1 MLVTSLLMIV
11 LNLIALQPIA
21 TSVMFEKH
29 LIEKEEQAGDSIG
42 KVEDEKLKS
51 LMEMKKY
58 RELSS
63 QFIRLH
69 SLSTIANLISLCT
82 EVVHLWYLASNLT
95 TL

>member
-11 LNLIALQPIA
+11 INLVLLQPIA
-21 TSVMFEKH
+21 TRVMFEKH
-29 LIEKEEQAGDSIG
+29 LLEKEEQAGDSIG
-42 KVEDEKLKS
+42 KVEEEKLKL

-63 QFIRLH
+63 QFVRLH
-69 SLSTIANLISLCT
+69 SLSAIANLISLCT
-82 EVVHLWYLASNLT
+82 EVVYLWYLVSNLR

>member
-11 LNLIALQPIA
+11 LNLIALQPKA
-21 TSVMFEKH
+21 TRVMFEKH

-42 KVEDEKLKS
+42 KVDDEKLKS

-69 SLSTIANLISLCT
+69 SLSAIANLIALCT
-82 EVVHLWYLASNLT
+82 EVVHLWYLVSNLT